1 MRLIITNSIRRIR
14 SGFNFF
20 FLLSFFLLGQYL
32 LELAKVFD
40 KAFVWRDYRSLLSD
54 PISGLLVSNTVF
66 LHEKSYHNRWTSRFS
81 HHAVNKHVMVVEL
94 FSDVEM
100 GFVKEGQDTLWGIVV
115 DLKPFV
121 MFDALLFDLVLNFTS
136 MIRLFVDHGHH
147 AVDIKVKFE
156 ERVPQDVDPAEV
168 QITFV
173 FRFFFLFKYV

>member
-1 MRLIITNSIRRIR
+1 
-14 SGFNFF
+14 
-20 FLLSFFLLGQYL
+20 
-32 LELAKVFD
+32 
-40 KAFVWRDYRSLLSD
+40 
-54 PISGLLVSNTVF
+54 
-66 LHEKSYHNRWTSRFS
+66 
-81 HHAVNKHVMVVEL
+81 MVVEL

-100 GFVKEGQDTLWGIVV
+100 GFVKEGQDTLFGIVV

-147 AVDIKVKFE
+147 AVDIEVKFE